1 MFLSAMPLILA
12 ASEGAEES
20 SGIDLLR
27 PATSELVAGII
38 AFAII
43 YFFAWKWVF
52 PQISKTLEDRQ
63 MAIKADFEAAENAK
77 VEAESLKNDY
87 QAQLAQAREEA
98 ARIVEEAR
106 QAGESVRTEVV
117 ARAETEAASI
127 KERATAD
134 MSGER
139 DRVAASLRREVADL
153 SLDVAEKVV
162 GSSLDRSSQQALVD
176 RYIDE
181 LGGLGN

>member
-1 MFLSAMPLILA
+1 MFASATPWLLA
-12 ASEGAEES
+12 TEATEES
-20 SGIDLLR
+20 EGIDLLL
-27 PATSELVAGII
+27 PESSELIAGII

-43 YFFAWKWVF
+43 FFFAWKWVF
-52 PQISKTLEDRQ
+52 PTITKTLESRQ
-63 MAIKADFEAAENAK
+63 AAIKADFEAAEAAK

-98 ARIVEEAR
+98 GRIVEEAR
-106 QAGESVRTEVV
+106 QAGESVRAEVV
-117 ARAETEAASI
+117 SRADVEAAAI

-162 GSSLDRSSQQALVD
+162 GSSLDRASQQALVD

-181 LGGLGN
+181 LGGLGS

>member
-1 MFLSAMPLILA
+1 MFASATPWLLA
-12 ASEGAEES
+12 TEAAEES
-20 SGIDLLR
+20 SGIDLLK
-27 PATSELVAGII
+27 PETSELIAGII

-43 YFFAWKWVF
+43 FFFAWKWVF
-52 PQISKTLEDRQ
+52 PTIAKTLEARQ
-63 MAIKADFEAAENAK
+63 AAIKADYEAAEAAK
-77 VEAESLKNDY
+77 VEAENLKNNY

-98 ARIVEEAR
+98 GRIVEEAR
-106 QAGESVRTEVV
+106 QAGESVRAEVV
-117 ARAETEAASI
+117 ARADVEATAI

-139 DRVAASLRREVADL
+139 DRVAASLRREVANL

-162 GSSLDRSSQQALVD
+162 GSSLDRASQQALVD

>member
-1 MFLSAMPLILA
+1 MFASATPWLLA
-12 ASEGAEES
+12 TEAAEES
-20 SGIDLLR
+20 EGIDLLL
-27 PATSELVAGII
+27 PETSELIAGII

-43 YFFAWKWVF
+43 FFFAWKWVF
-52 PQISKTLEDRQ
+52 PTIAKTLEARQ
-63 MAIKADFEAAENAK
+63 AAIKADYEAAEAAK
-77 VEAESLKNDY
+77 VEAESLKNNY

-98 ARIVEEAR
+98 GRIVEEAR
-106 QAGESVRTEVV
+106 QAGESVRAEVV
-117 ARAETEAASI
+117 ARADVEAAAI

-139 DRVAASLRREVADL
+139 DRVAASLRREVAEL
-153 SLDVAEKVV
+153 SLEVAEKVV

>member
-1 MFLSAMPLILA
+1 MFASATPWLLA
-12 ASEGAEES
+12 TEATEES
-20 SGIDLLR
+20 EGIDLLL
-27 PATSELVAGII
+27 PETSELIAGII

-43 YFFAWKWVF
+43 FFFAWKWVF
-52 PQISKTLEDRQ
+52 PTIGKTLEARQ
-63 MAIKADFEAAENAK
+63 AAIKADYEAAESAK
-77 VEAESLKNDY
+77 IEAESLKNDY
-87 QAQLAQAREEA
+87 QAQLAQARDEA
-98 ARIVEEAR
+98 GRIVEEAR
-106 QAGESVRTEVV
+106 QAGESVRAEVV
-117 ARAETEAASI
+117 ARADVEAAAI
-127 KERATAD
+127 KERAAAD

-162 GSSLDRSSQQALVD
+162 GSSLDRPSQQALVD

>member
-1 MFLSAMPLILA
+1 MGANAMPWLLA
-12 ASEGAEES
+12 TEAAEE
-20 SGIDLLR
+20 GGGVDLLL
-27 PATSELVAGII
+27 PESSELIAGII
-38 AFAII
+38 AFSII
-43 YFFAWKWVF
+43 FFFAWKWVF
-52 PQISKTLEDRQ
+52 PTISKTLESRQ
-63 MAIKADFEAAENAK
+63 AAIKADYEAAEAAK
-77 VEAESLKNDY
+77 VEAEGLKNDY

-98 ARIVEEAR
+98 GRIVEEAR
-106 QAGESVRTEVV
+106 QAGESVRAEVV
-117 ARAETEAASI
+117 ARADVEAAAL
-127 KERATAD
+127 KERAAAD

-162 GSSLDRSSQQALVD
+162 GTSLDRSSQQALVD

>member
-1 MFLSAMPLILA
+1 MFASATPWLLA
-12 ASEGAEES
+12 TEAAEES
-20 SGIDLLR
+20 EGIDLLL
-27 PATSELVAGII
+27 PESSELIAGII
-38 AFAII
+38 AFSII
-43 YFFAWKWVF
+43 FFFAWKWVF
-52 PQISKTLEDRQ
+52 PTIAKTLESRQ
-63 MAIKADFEAAENAK
+63 AAIKADYEAAESAK

-98 ARIVEEAR
+98 GRIVEEAR
-106 QAGESVRTEVV
+106 QAGESVRAEVV
-117 ARAETEAASI
+117 ARADTEAAAI

>member
-1 MFLSAMPLILA
+1 MFASASPWLLA
-12 ASEGAEES
+12 TEAAEES
-20 SGIDLLR
+20 SGIDLLK
-27 PATSELVAGII
+27 PETSELIAGII
-38 AFAII
+38 AFSII
-43 YFFAWKWVF
+43 FFFAWKWVF
-52 PQISKTLEDRQ
+52 PTISKTLESRQ
-63 MAIKADFEAAENAK
+63 AAIKADYEAAEAAK
-77 VEAESLKNDY
+77 GEAESLKNDY
-87 QAQLAQAREEA
+87 QAQLAQARDEA
-98 ARIVEEAR
+98 GRIVEEAR
-106 QAGESVRTEVV
+106 QAGESVRAEVV
-117 ARAETEAASI
+117 ARADVEATAL
-127 KERATAD
+127 KERAAAD

>member
-1 MFLSAMPLILA
+1 MFASQTPWLLA
-12 ASEGAEES
+12 TEAAEEGE
-20 SGIDLLR
+20 GIDLLL
-27 PATSELVAGII
+27 PESSELIAGII

-43 YFFAWKWVF
+43 FFFAWKWVF

-63 MAIKADFEAAENAK
+63 TAIKADFEAAENAK

-98 ARIVEEAR
+98 SRIVEEAR

-127 KERATAD
+127 KERATSD